1 MGPWENSSLWYTT
14 IKIEWNEAAEMKLME
29 ALPSPTAIQ
38 NGAKKIVN
46 LYLIKRKMV
55 FCHQNCSDLP
65 WEKTVLVIEKNF
77 LNSQPSASNFKRFW
91 DH

>member
-1 MGPWENSSLWYTT
+1 MGPWENLMYSSLWYTT

-46 LYLIKRKMV
+46 LYLIKRNGPKS
-55 FCHQNCSDLP
+55 HILWEGHKKLRPTLYLSD
-65 WEKTVLVIEKNF
+65 
-77 LNSQPSASNFKRFW
+77 
-91 DH
+91 

>member
-29 ALPSPTAIQ
+29 DLPSPTAKQ

-46 LYLIKRKMV
+46 LYLIKRG
-55 FCHQNCSDLP
+55 NI
-65 WEKTVLVIEKNF
+65 VLKWS
-77 LNSQPSASNFKRFW
+77 NSKVVSFESNK
-91 DH
+91 H